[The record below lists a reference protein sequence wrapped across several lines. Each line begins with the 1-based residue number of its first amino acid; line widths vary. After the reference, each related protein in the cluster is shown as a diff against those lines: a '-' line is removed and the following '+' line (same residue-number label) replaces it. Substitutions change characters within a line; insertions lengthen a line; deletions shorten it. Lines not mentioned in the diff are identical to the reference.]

1 VRKFDFCVVDVE
13 TANHSRHSIC
23 QIGVACF
30 QAGKMVESWQSLVD
44 PEEPFNGFNVA
55 LHGIGPE
62 LVAGAPNWEG
72 VFPEVVR
79 LLEGEA
85 VASHTDFDRAALTL
99 ACEKAQLEPVAY
111 GKWLD
116 TCRLARAAF
125 PETPNHKLTTLA
137 RCFSIHYKAH
147 DALEDARV
155 AGMVL
160 AMALERR
167 GVSVAELLAMP
178 VRHIG
183 SFPGDKTEAPRKRAQ
198 AFQLRTKAF

>member
-1 VRKFDFCVVDVE
+1 MRKFDFCVVDVE
-13 TANHSRHSIC
+13 TANYNRHSIC

-30 QAGKMVESWQSLVD
+30 RAGQMVHSWQSLVD
-44 PEEPFNGFNVA
+44 PEEPFNGFNVQ

-62 LVAGAPNWEG
+62 TVEGAPNWAG
-72 VFPEVVR
+72 VFPAVEQ
-79 LLEGEA
+79 LLAGEA

-99 ACEKAQLEPVAY
+99 ACQKAQLEPVAY

-137 RCFSIHYKAH
+137 SCFSIHYKAH

-167 GVSVAELLAMP
+167 GVTVAELLAMP
-178 VRHIG
+178 VKHIG
-183 SFPGDKTEAPRKRAQ
+183 SFPGDKVEAPRRKARVL
-198 AFQLRTKAF
+198 QL